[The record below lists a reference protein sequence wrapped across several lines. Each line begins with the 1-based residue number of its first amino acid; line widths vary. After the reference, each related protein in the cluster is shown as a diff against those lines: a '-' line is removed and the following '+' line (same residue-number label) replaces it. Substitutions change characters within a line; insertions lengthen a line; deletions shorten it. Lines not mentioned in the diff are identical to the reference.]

1 MYRVLIVEDED
12 IIRKGIAYTMD
23 WMSMDCVIA
32 GEAANGK
39 EGVEK
44 ILELRPDAI
53 YEWNRNDPQYEGS
66 GAL

>member
-32 GEAANGK
+32 GELPTARK
-39 EGVEK
+39 V
-44 ILELRPDAI
+44 LRKFWSCDLI
-53 YEWNRNDPQYEGS
+53 S
-66 GAL
+66 

>member
-39 EGVEK
+39 EGVEDRK
-44 ILELRPDAI
+44 
-53 YEWNRNDPQYEGS
+53 S
-66 GAL
+66 VV